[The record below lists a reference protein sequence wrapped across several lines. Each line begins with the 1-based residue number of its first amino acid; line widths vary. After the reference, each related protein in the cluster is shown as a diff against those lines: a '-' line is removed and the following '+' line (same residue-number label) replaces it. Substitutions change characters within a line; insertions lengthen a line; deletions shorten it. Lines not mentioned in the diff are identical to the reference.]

1 MKENNS
7 LKILKNAILLEKRG
21 EAFYR
26 KVAEQTEDNAVREFF
41 SLMAAEEENHI
52 RILSEQ
58 FICFRENRAFKPG
71 NYIEKTACDAASEI
85 LTADLQKK
93 ISGAGFESAA
103 IGAAIYMEERAVSLY
118 SDQAK
123 HAEDPEE
130 RKLYAWLADWERGHL
145 RILLNMDRQLT
156 EKIWND
162 NQFWPF

>member
-26 KVAEQTEDNAVREFF
+26 KVAEQTENKAVKEFF
-41 SLMAAEEENHI
+41 ALMAAEEENHI
-52 RILSEQ
+52 RILSDQ
-58 FICFRENRAFKPG
+58 FISFKENRQFKPG

-85 LTADLQKK
+85 LNPDLQEK
-93 ISGAGFESAA
+93 ISAAGFESAA
-103 IGAAIYMEERAVSLY
+103 IGAAISMEERAVLLY
-118 SDQAK
+118 SDQSGK
-123 HAEDPEE
+123 TEDPEE

-145 RILLNMDRQLT
+145 KILLDMDRQLT

>member
-1 MKENNS
+1 MKESNS

-26 KVAEQTEDNAVREFF
+26 KVAEQTDNKAVKEFF
-41 SLMAAEEENHI
+41 TTMAAEEENHI

-58 FICFRENRAFKPG
+58 FISFRENNHFKPG
-71 NYIEKTACDAASEI
+71 NYIEKTACDTASEI
-85 LTADLQKK
+85 LNTDLQKK
-93 ISGAGFESAA
+93 ISASGFESAA
-103 IGAAIYMEERAVSLY
+103 IGAAISMEERAVSLY
-118 SDQAK
+118 ADQAK
-123 HAEDPEE
+123 KAEDPEE

-145 RILLNMDRQLT
+145 NLLMHMDRQLT

>member
-26 KVAEQTEDNAVREFF
+26 EVAEQTENKAVGEFF

-58 FICFRENRAFKPG
+58 FISFKENRQFKPG
-71 NYIEKTACDAASEI
+71 NYMGKTACDGASEI
-85 LTADLQKK
+85 LNTDLQKK
-93 ISGAGFESAA
+93 ISSAGFESAA
-103 IGAAIYMEERAVSLY
+103 IGAAIFMEESAVSLY
-118 SDQAK
+118 SDQAGK
-123 HAEDPEE
+123 AEDPEE
-130 RKLYAWLADWERGHL
+130 RKLYDWLADWERGHL
-145 RILLNMDRQLT
+145 RILLDMDRQLT